1 MLGETQH
8 SRRRS
13 LIAHRQN
20 TVLSGECIRARPLRR
35 NSSLGANCPCGM
47 LQADRLTHHYSSV
60 PTQDQILVPETLLK
74 KRKSAEKEAAD
85 KAAQRETRKKV
96 SPTTPFHQPYGDETY
111 PQHLD

>member
-1 MLGETQH
+1 ML
-8 SRRRS
+8 
-13 LIAHRQN
+13 L
-20 TVLSGECIRARPLRR
+20 
-35 NSSLGANCPCGM
+35 
-47 LQADRLTHHYSSV
+47 ADRLTHFYSSV

-96 SPTTPFHQPYGDETY
+96 GQHPSIHPPYGDENP